1 MLIEIH
7 SPAFKECGNERPP
20 IIFGPGLNVIL
31 GESDGK
37 NSIGKTTALLAID
50 FAFGGNTYQKS
61 DAARHVGPHT
71 IFFTFEFDGKKHR
84 FARNTENPSVIFGC
98 TEDFQLTGTKWKHQ
112 EFMTWLCGKYHI
124 DYPGLTFRSAVGKYF
139 RIYGKDNCDERRPLS
154 GHLAQSMGE
163 SIEELIKLFNRYQDI
178 ALYDEKLDKCQEQLE
193 AYQAARRLNFI
204 SNLVGGQEKYE
215 ENLLDIMAL
224 ESDLENLINNQEFET
239 DDYDIQKAQMKS
251 QLVGEKVKLETK
263 LQTLERRLSLV
274 SMSMEYGLYPTED
287 NLSALQEFFPTVNI
301 RKIYEVEQYHHKLA
315 SILDKQFSEE
325 RKSIEAEMLH
335 IREKLYIIQKRIQDL
350 GIIGNITKDFLDQH
364 AAIKNKIDALKTQ
377 NAAYLKQKELQDA
390 KKRAAEQLKAAIKTI
405 LADLENLI
413 NDQMKEYNDTLY
425 KDPRKAPHLSLFD
438 NNTYRFET
446 PDDTGTGTNY
456 KGLLIYDL
464 SILALTDLP
473 AIAHD
478 SLLFSNLSY
487 DVFNGIM
494 RIYNQNQKQVF
505 IAFDKQAAYQISTQE
520 TVKAH
525 TVLRLSGNGH
535 ELYGECWNMEV
546 PNEDEL

>member
-7 SPAFKECGNERPP
+7 SPVFKECGNERPS

-31 GESDGK
+31 GESDGN
-37 NSIGKTTALLAID
+37 NSIGKTTALLVID

-61 DAARHVGPHT
+61 DAARHIGPHT
-71 IFFTFEFDGKKHR
+71 IFFTFQFDGKKYR
-84 FARNTENPSVIFGC
+84 FARNTETPSVIFGC
-98 TEDFQLTGTKWKHQ
+98 TEDFQLSGTKWKHQ
-112 EFMTWLCGKYHI
+112 EFMTWLSNKYHI
-124 DYPGLTFRSAVGKYF
+124 DYLGLSFRSAVGKYF

-154 GHLAQSMGE
+154 GYLGQAMNE

-178 ALYDEKLDKCQEQLE
+178 ALYDEKLEKCKEELE
-193 AYQAARRLNFI
+193 AYQAARKHNFI

-239 DDYDIQKAQMKS
+239 GDYDIQKAQTKS
-251 QLVGEKVKLETK
+251 QLMGEKIKLEAK

-274 SMSMEYGLYPTED
+274 SMSMEYGLYPTEAD
-287 NLSALQEFFPTVNI
+287 LSALHEFFPSVNI

-315 SILDKQFSEE
+315 SILDKQFGEE
-325 RKSIEAEMLH
+325 RKSIESEMLQ

-350 GIIGNITKDFLDQH
+350 GVIGNITKDFLDQH
-364 AAIKNKIDALKTQ
+364 AAIKNKIDVLKTQ
-377 NAAYLKQKELQDA
+377 NAAYLKQRDLQEA

-405 LADLENLI
+405 LADLENCI

-425 KDPRKAPHLSLFD
+425 KEPRKAPRLSLFD
-438 NNTYRFET
+438 NSSYRFET

-487 DVFNGIM
+487 DVLNGIM
-494 RIYNQNQKQVF
+494 RIYDQNQKQVF
-505 IAFDKQAAYQISTQE
+505 ISFDKQTAYQVSTQE
-520 TVKAH
+520 VVQAH
-525 TVLRLSGNGH
+525 TVLNLSGNGH
-535 ELYGECWNMEV
+535 ELYGECWNREAT
-546 PNEDEL
+546 NENEL